1 MEAWFDPWIIW
12 VAIGIICII
21 IEIFTPGF
29 LFLSF
34 GLGAILT
41 GLIALVIPS
50 IALQILAFAIISLI
64 VFLLSRK
71 FSKKLISNNYEDTN
85 VKALVG
91 KTGKVTQQIPTN
103 EKGYVKIG
111 GEEWSAVSKDNN
123 EIKKDARIVVND
135 IEGNKVIVTLIEE
148 EK

>member
-1 MEAWFDPWIIW
+1 MEIWSEPWVIW

-34 GLGAILT
+34 GIGAILT
-41 GLIALVIPS
+41 GLAALIIPS
-50 IALQILAFAIISLI
+50 ITFQVLTFAVLTLII
-64 VFLLSRK
+64 FMLSRK
-71 FSKKLISNNYEDTN
+71 FSKKLISTNYEETN

-91 KTGKVTQQIPTN
+91 KTGKVTQEIPAN

-111 GEEWSAVSKDNN
+111 GEEWAAVSKDNN
-123 EIKKDARIVVND
+123 RINKDTRITVKD
-135 IEGNKVIVTLIEE
+135 IEGNKVIVTIIEE
-148 EK
+148 Q

>member
-1 MEAWFDPWIIW
+1 MELWSDPWIIW
-12 VAIGIICII
+12 VTIGIICII

-34 GLGAILT
+34 GVGAIIT
-41 GLIALVIPS
+41 GLVALIIPS
-50 IALQILAFAIISLI
+50 IAFQILTFAIITLI
-64 VFLLSRK
+64 VFLLSKK
-71 FSKKLISNNYEDTN
+71 FSKKLISTDYEETN

-91 KTGKVTQQIPTN
+91 KTGKVVREIPVN

-111 GEEWSAVSKDNN
+111 GEEWAAVSKDNKK
-123 EIKKDARIVVND
+123 IKKDARVIVND
-135 IEGNKVIVTLIEE
+135 IEGNKVIVTLVEE

>member
-1 MEAWFDPWIIW
+1 MEIWSDPWVIW

-34 GLGAILT
+34 GVGAILT
-41 GLIALVIPS
+41 GLAALIIPS
-50 IALQILAFAIISLI
+50 IIFQILTFTILTFI
-64 VFLLSRK
+64 VFVLSRK
-71 FSKKLISNNYEDTN
+71 FSNKLISTDYEETN

-91 KTGKVTQQIPTN
+91 KTGKVIRDIPAN

-111 GEEWSAVSKDNN
+111 GEEWAAVSKDNSK
-123 EIKKDARIVVND
+123 ITKDSRVTVND
-135 IEGNKVIVTLIEE
+135 IEGNKVIVTVIEE
-148 EK
+148 

>member
-64 VFLLSRK
+64 AFLLSRK

-91 KTGKVTQQIPTN
+91 KTGQVTQQIPTN

>member
-1 MEAWFDPWIIW
+1 M
-12 VAIGIICII
+12 
-21 IEIFTPGF
+21 
-29 LFLSF
+29 
-34 GLGAILT
+34 
-41 GLIALVIPS
+41 
-50 IALQILAFAIISLI
+50 
-64 VFLLSRK
+64 
-71 FSKKLISNNYEDTN
+71 
-85 VKALVG
+85 G

>member
-12 VAIGIICII
+12 VAIGIICVI

-34 GLGAILT
+34 GVGAIIT
-41 GLIALVIPS
+41 GLLALVIPS
-50 IALQILAFAIISLI
+50 IAFQVLAFAIITLI

-71 FSKKLISNNYEDTN
+71 FSKKFISNNYEETN

-91 KTGKVTQQIPTN
+91 KTGKVTQQIPIN

>member
-1 MEAWFDPWIIW
+1 MVAWFDPWIVW

-34 GLGAILT
+34 GIGAILT
-41 GLIALVIPS
+41 GLAALIVPS
-50 IALQILAFAIISLI
+50 IAFQILTFAVITLI

-71 FSKKLISNNYEDTN
+71 FSKKLISADYEETN

-91 KTGKVTQQIPTN
+91 KTGKVTQQIPAN

-111 GEEWSAVSKDNN
+111 GEEWAAVSKDNK
-123 EIKKDARIVVND
+123 EITKDARVMVND
-135 IEGNKVIVTLIEE
+135 IEGNKVIVTVIVE
-148 EK
+148 

>member
-12 VAIGIICII
+12 VVIGIICII

-34 GLGAILT
+34 GVGAILT
-41 GLIALVIPS
+41 GLVALIIPS
-50 IALQILAFAIISLI
+50 MVFQILTFAVITLI

-71 FSKKLISNNYEDTN
+71 FSKKLISADYEDTN
-85 VKALVG
+85 VKALIG
-91 KTGKVTQQIPTN
+91 KSGKVTQEIPAN

-111 GEEWSAVSKDNN
+111 GEEWAAVSQDNK
-123 EIKKDARIVVND
+123 EIKKNARVTIKD
-135 IEGNKVIVTLIEE
+135 IEGNKVIVTVIEE
-148 EK
+148 

>member
-1 MEAWFDPWIIW
+1 MEAWFDPWVIW

-34 GLGAILT
+34 GVGAIFT
-41 GLIALVIPS
+41 GLAALLIPS
-50 IALQILAFAIISLI
+50 IAFQILTFAVITLI

-71 FSKKLISNNYEDTN
+71 FSKKLISTNYEETN

-91 KTGKVTQQIPTN
+91 KTGKVTQQIPAN

-111 GEEWSAVSKDNN
+111 GEEWAAVSKDNK
-123 EIKKDARIVVND
+123 EITKDARVTVND
-135 IEGNKVIVTLIEE
+135 IEGNKVIVTVIVE
-148 EK
+148 

>member
-1 MEAWFDPWIIW
+1 MEAWFDPWIVW

-34 GLGAILT
+34 GVGAILT
-41 GLIALVIPS
+41 GLAALIIPS
-50 IALQILAFAIISLI
+50 IAFQILTFAVITLV

-71 FSKKLISNNYEDTN
+71 LSKKMISADYEETN

-111 GEEWSAVSKDNN
+111 GEEWAAVSKDNK
-123 EIKKDARIVVND
+123 EIAKDARVTVDD
-135 IEGNKVIVTLIEE
+135 IEGNKVIVTVIVE
-148 EK
+148 

>member
-1 MEAWFDPWIIW
+1 MEAWLDPWIVW

-34 GLGAILT
+34 GVGAILT
-41 GLIALVIPS
+41 GLSALIIPS
-50 IALQILAFAIISLI
+50 IAFQILTFAILTLI

-71 FSKKLISNNYEDTN
+71 FSRKLISADYEDTN

-91 KTGKVTQQIPTN
+91 KTGKVIREIPAN

-111 GEEWSAVSKDNN
+111 GEEWAAVSKNN
-123 EIKKDARIVVND
+123 NKITKDTRITVND
-135 IEGNKVIVTLIEE
+135 IEGNKVIVTVIEE
-148 EK
+148 

>member
-1 MEAWFDPWIIW
+1 MEILSDPWIIW

-34 GLGAILT
+34 GVGAIIT
-41 GLIALVIPS
+41 GLAALIIPS
-50 IALQILAFAIISLI
+50 ITFQVLTFAVITLI

-71 FSKKLISNNYEDTN
+71 FSKKLISADYEETN
-85 VKALVG
+85 VKALIG
-91 KTGKVTQQIPTN
+91 KTGKVTQEISAN

-111 GEEWSAVSKDNN
+111 GEEWAAVSKDNN
-123 EIKKDARIVVND
+123 KINKDTLVTVND
-135 IEGNKVIVTLIEE
+135 IEGNKVIVTVIKE
-148 EK
+148 

>member
-64 VFLLSRK
+64 AFLLSRK

-135 IEGNKVIVTLIEE
+135 IEGNKVIVTLVEE

>member
-1 MEAWFDPWIIW
+1 MEAWFDPWIVW

-34 GLGAILT
+34 GVGAILT
-41 GLIALVIPS
+41 GLAALIIPS
-50 IALQILAFAIISLI
+50 IAFQILTFAVITLV

-71 FSKKLISNNYEDTN
+71 FSKTLISADYEETN

-111 GEEWSAVSKDNN
+111 GEEWAAVSKDNK
-123 EIKKDARIVVND
+123 EIAKDARVTVDD
-135 IEGNKVIVTLIEE
+135 IEGNKVIVTVIVE
-148 EK
+148 

>member
-12 VAIGIICII
+12 VAIGIICVI

-29 LFLSF
+29 LFLIF
-34 GLGAILT
+34 VVGAIIT
-41 GLIALVIPS
+41 GLAALIIPS
-50 IALQILAFAIISLI
+50 IVFQILTFAIITLI

-71 FSKKLISNNYEDTN
+71 FSKKLISADYEDTN

-91 KTGKVTQQIPTN
+91 KTGKVTQKIPTN

-111 GEEWSAVSKDNN
+111 GEEWAAVAKDNC
-123 EIKKDARIVVND
+123 EIAKDVRVTINN
-135 IEGNKVIVTLIEE
+135 IEGNKVIVTVIEE
-148 EK
+148 

>member
-64 VFLLSRK
+64 AFLLSRK

-111 GEEWSAVSKDNN
+111 GEEWSAVSKDNI
-123 EIKKDARIVVND
+123 EIEKDARIVVND